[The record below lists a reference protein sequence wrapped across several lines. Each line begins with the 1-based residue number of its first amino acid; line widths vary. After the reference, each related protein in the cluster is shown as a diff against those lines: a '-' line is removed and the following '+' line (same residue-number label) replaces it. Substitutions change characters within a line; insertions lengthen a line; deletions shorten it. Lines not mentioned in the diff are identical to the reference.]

1 MIHELNI
8 LDIVSYFIENQPKCE
23 LEDSKI
29 RAMKKDI
36 EERFASLEVK
46 ISYSSI
52 ERFAE
57 KYKGQVTISTDSIS
71 ISVSVNSE
79 TSKQIMELRSSYMED
94 SLKDFLKGKKYL

>member
-8 LDIVSYFIENQPKCE
+8 LDIVSYFIESQPKCE

-71 ISVSVNSE
+71 ISVNSE

-94 SLKDFLKGKKYL
+94 SLKDFLKDKKYL

>member
-8 LDIVSYFIENQPKCE
+8 LDIVSYFIESQPKCE

-71 ISVSVNSE
+71 ISVISE

-94 SLKDFLKGKKYL
+94 SLKDFLKDKKYL

>member
-8 LDIVSYFIENQPKCE
+8 LDIVSYFIESQPKCE

-57 KYKGQVTISTDSIS
+57 KYKGQVTISTSSIS
-71 ISVSVNSE
+71 ISVNSE

-94 SLKDFLKGKKYL
+94 SLKDFLKNKKYL

>member
-8 LDIVSYFIENQPKCE
+8 LDIVSYFIESQPKCE

-71 ISVSVNSE
+71 ISVNSE

>member
-8 LDIVSYFIENQPKCE
+8 LDIVSYFIESQPKCE

-36 EERFASLEVK
+36 EARFASLEVK

-71 ISVSVNSE
+71 ISVNSE

-94 SLKDFLKGKKYL
+94 SLKDFLKDKKYL

>member
-8 LDIVSYFIENQPKCE
+8 LDIVSYFIESQPECK
-23 LEDSKI
+23 LDDSKI

-57 KYKGQVTISTDSIS
+57 KYRGQVTISAGS
-71 ISVSVNSE
+71 ISVSVDSE
-79 TSKQIMELRSSYMED
+79 TSRQIMEFRSSYMED
-94 SLKDFLKGKKYL
+94 SLKDFLKDKKYL